1 LDDFHGWYH
10 AVYDVCYGL
19 GRGLKTKGDTGMYE
33 FDFVSVVCG
42 YILGVLLAYSTTH
55 ILFVETDDESE

>member
-1 LDDFHGWYH
+1 
-10 AVYDVCYGL
+10 VCYGL